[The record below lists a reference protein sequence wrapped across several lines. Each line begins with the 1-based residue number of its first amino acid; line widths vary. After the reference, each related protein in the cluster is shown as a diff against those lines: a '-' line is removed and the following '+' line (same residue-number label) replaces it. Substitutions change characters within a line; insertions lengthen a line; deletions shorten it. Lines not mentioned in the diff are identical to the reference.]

1 MASPEYTA
9 LMKQLTRFRLSGL
22 ASSARA
28 MEGGIEYE
36 IESIKHIIDLNEIS
50 PEGCRELLQ
59 EFQSPQKADTVSR
72 PLRGIFQK
80 MEGAGDENTLED
92 SVWEDIETAWRA
104 GSNILVKGGAGTQ
117 KVDVI
122 VTACQRYQKTHPEVE
137 NIHMAVR
144 KCSKRTS
151 EMELCCERR
160 RYIDNRFQLGYIA
173 EGMLLAKENPRDLV
187 VLVLDEVDTMD
198 LVHAMA
204 EFWKLLE
211 QKGREKV
218 ICHDVVIQNCSNFM
232 LFVTDNAENGNRNVT
247 MDSPAMRQMFQE
259 VNIWNPQ
266 MEKLARHRMI

>member
-9 LMKQLTRFRLSGL
+9 LMKQLTRYRLSGL
-22 ASSARA
+22 ATSARA

-50 PEGCRELLQ
+50 PEGCREMLQ
-59 EFQSPQKADTVSR
+59 EFQSPQKVDTISR
-72 PLRGIFQK
+72 PLRGIYQK
-80 MEGAGDENTLED
+80 MEAEEDENLLEE
-92 SVWEDIETAWRA
+92 SVWEDVEAAWNAER
-104 GSNILVKGGAGTQ
+104 NILIKGGAGTQ

-122 VTACQRYQKTHPEVE
+122 TAACQRYQKNHPEVE
-137 NIHMAVR
+137 NVYMAVR

-173 EGMLLAKENPRDLV
+173 EGMILAKENPKDFV

-198 LVHAMA
+198 LVHGMA

-211 QKGREKV
+211 QKGREKM
-218 ICHDVVIQNCSNFM
+218 ICHGTVIQNCSNFM
-232 LFVTDNAENGNRNVT
+232 LFVTENAENGNRNVT
-247 MDSPAMRQMFQE
+247 MDSAAMRQMFEE

-266 MEKLARHRMI
+266 MEKQARRRMV